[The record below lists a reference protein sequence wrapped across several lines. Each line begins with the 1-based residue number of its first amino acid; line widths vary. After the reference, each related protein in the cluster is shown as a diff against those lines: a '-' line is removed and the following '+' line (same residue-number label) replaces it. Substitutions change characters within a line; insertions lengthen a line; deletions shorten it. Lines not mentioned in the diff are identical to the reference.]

1 MKFIEEYIRNLLGRE
16 APPPVDAD
24 DLWASIAA
32 GLPAEN
38 DPVAVLSVF
47 GRRGIVGLALLLLL
61 LGGAASWWLLPK
73 EVYVQSVDAVSESP
87 AGNLSPDPVSFAA
100 AFGGPEERGDE
111 TGAETYST
119 QASGQA
125 GESSYAPLTSEPS
138 PASPGEVLVE
148 TGLSSTASPTN
159 LGPAAAPSAAVSVP
173 AAVNQNG
180 SDKTLSTPLTEALS
194 LPSNTGE
201 LLPMARAVTTPL
213 SSAEWIENL
222 PFDRSDPEVELLPQ
236 PFKTITNS
244 RLSLG
249 LHAGGNLQLQRF
261 ATSGEDAGN
270 SLNKASGLA
279 TGQTFLLDL
288 RYQINQQFAMSFGA
302 EYHRTI
308 NTFRHAV
315 ERDTMVPHP
324 TAPNTRLIEGIA
336 RRSVAHNNR
345 GQILSI
351 PVLLAYERRF
361 GDFSLGM
368 AAGFSAN
375 YQLSATGRSLDA
387 AGGFIRYEEPVY
399 DQFFFAYHLRPQF
412 AWRPKPDSPWALE
425 LQTDLRYFNRG
436 SSSIIGAAQN
446 GWLIGG
452 TIGVRRYL

>member
-1 MKFIEEYIRNLLGRE
+1 
-16 APPPVDAD
+16 
-24 DLWASIAA
+24 
-32 GLPAEN
+32 
-38 DPVAVLSVF
+38 
-47 GRRGIVGLALLLLL
+47 
-61 LGGAASWWLLPK
+61 
-73 EVYVQSVDAVSESP
+73 
-87 AGNLSPDPVSFAA
+87 
-100 AFGGPEERGDE
+100 
-111 TGAETYST
+111 
-119 QASGQA
+119 
-125 GESSYAPLTSEPS
+125 
-138 PASPGEVLVE
+138 
-148 TGLSSTASPTN
+148 
-159 LGPAAAPSAAVSVP
+159 
-173 AAVNQNG
+173 
-180 SDKTLSTPLTEALS
+180 
-194 LPSNTGE
+194 
-201 LLPMARAVTTPL
+201 MATAVTTPL
-213 SSAEWIENL
+213 PSAEWIENL
-222 PFDRSDPEVELLPQ
+222 PFDRRNPEVELLPQ

-368 AAGFSAN
+368 AAGLSAN
-375 YQLSATGRSLDA
+375 YELSASGRSLNA
-387 AGGFIRYEEPVY
+387 AGGFVRYEEPVY
-399 DQFFFAYHLRPQF
+399 DQIFLAYHLRPQL
-412 AWRPKPDSPWALE
+412 AWRPKPGSPWALE
-425 LQTDLRYFNRG
+425 LRTDVRYFNRG
-436 SSSIIGAAQN
+436 TSPTIGAAQS
-446 GWLIGG
+446 GWLISG
-452 TIGVRRYL
+452 TIGVRRDL